1 MQDSNE
7 ISLPRA
13 GVEFHFDPSS
23 FIILVMFSSGYRA
36 STFSIVAY
44 DPVAQEWGVAVE
56 SRAFAV
62 GVLVPFAQAGV
73 GAIATQAWVKPSLG
87 PRGLRLLKLGHDP
100 RDVIEHLLAGDK
112 GAAIRQLGVLDAQG
126 RSANYTGNECIPWA
140 GGTAEQNVS
149 VQGNFLTGER
159 VVTAILAAFHK
170 AKGKLAE
177 RLIAALEAG
186 QKAGGDRRG
195 QQSAALLVVREKSD
209 LDGVGDR
216 YVDLRVD
223 DHRTPIA
230 ELRRLYGVW
239 EKQMYPF
246 LEGRRIN
253 AFLYAKKY
261 ARAQKLHRE
270 FSANAERLARK
281 NWTDAALLQ
290 TLALQFSSNQLGLDA
305 ALRYGQR
312 AAKLKPRDENIADTL
327 ASVYFQRGE
336 VARAVALERGLV
348 AKHPER
354 TDFQKQ
360 LETFERANK
369 PG

>member
-1 MQDSNE
+1 M
-7 ISLPRA
+7 LPS
-13 GVEFHFDPSS
+13 EY
-23 FIILVMFSSGYRA
+23 LA

-44 DPVAQEWGVAVE
+44 DPAAQEWGVAVE
-56 SRAFAV
+56 SKAFTV

-73 GAIATQAWVKPSLG
+73 GAVATQAWVKPSLG
-87 PRGLRLLKLGHDP
+87 PRGLKLLKSGHDP

-126 RSANYTGNECIPWA
+126 RSANYTGNECLPWA
-140 GGTAEQNVS
+140 GGIAEQNVS
-149 VQGNFLTGER
+149 VQGNLLTGER
-159 VVTAILAAFHK
+159 VITAILAAFSK

-177 RLIAALEAG
+177 RLITALEAG
-186 QKAGGDRRG
+186 QKAGGDKRG
-195 QQSAALLVVREKSD
+195 QQSAALVVVREKSD

-223 DHRTPIA
+223 DHKAPIA

-253 AFLYAKKY
+253 AFLQAKKY

-270 FSANAERLARK
+270 FSANAERLARR
-281 NWTDAALLQ
+281 NWNDAGLLQ
-290 TLALQFSSNQLGLDA
+290 TLAWQFSSNQLGLDA
-305 ALRYGQR
+305 ALKYGQR

-336 VARAVALERGLV
+336 IARAVELERGLV
-348 AKHPER
+348 AEYPQR
-354 TDFQKQ
+354 ADFQKQ
-360 LETFERANK
+360 LATFEKAVKAR
-369 PG
+369 